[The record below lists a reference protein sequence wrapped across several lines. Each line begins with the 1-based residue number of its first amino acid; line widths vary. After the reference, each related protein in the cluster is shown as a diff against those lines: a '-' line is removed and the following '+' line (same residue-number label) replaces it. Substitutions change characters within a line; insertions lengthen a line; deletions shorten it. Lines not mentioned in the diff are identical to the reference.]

1 MSKNS
6 INFCR
11 LNSPNIHFPLHSIPL
26 KNISILVGTNDL
38 EKGGERYSIEKYVMH
53 ENFDSYYISADI
65 GLIRVE
71 NFIKFSS
78 KVKAIP
84 HSKDPVKPNS
94 TVQLYGW
101 GLLDYDNVPPTET
114 TKLQSINLTS
124 IDDKKC
130 SDILFNNHMK
140 DLPVGAMCTLNKIGE
155 GTCYV
160 SSHI

>member
-6 INFCR
+6 INLCR
-11 LNSPNIHFPLHSIPL
+11 INSADSLLPLHSTPL
-26 KNISILVGTNDL
+26 ENISILVGTNDL
-38 EKGGERYSIEKYVMH
+38 EKGGERYPIEKYAMH
-53 ENFDSYYISADI
+53 ENFDAYYISADI
-65 GLIRVE
+65 GLIRVKE
-71 NFIKFSS
+71 SIKFSS
-78 KVKAIP
+78 KVKSIAY
-84 HSKDPVKPNS
+84 SKDPVKPNS

-130 SDILFNNHMK
+130 AEILFNNHMK
-140 DLPVGAMCTLNKIGE
+140 ELPVGAMCTLNKIGE

-160 SSHI
+160 SLYL